1 MVFHLKQF
9 LIRCPNLTQCV
20 IFSLVILWTCEIA
33 NAQRVR
39 LPTNQIPGGA
49 PPAANTVPAL
59 GGTPTLPNNGLPGTT
74 FSPNGPV
81 IYGQPRLIGQPQIR
95 IGAPVAAPGT
105 DPFQVTNQFPGGTL
119 VAPPIQGG
127 IQQQAPPY
135 IYPAPNSQPILGTGP
150 GVNPTLPNYNANAPN
165 NSFGNSASTNW
176 PNQAWARL
184 QQVQW
189 YRLFERPRLR
199 YTHIFGNPSPS
210 GPGGPFGDNVN
221 ELQIQDVEI
230 ATTVNIPNFVWSGL
244 PLRFSPGFVYHF
256 WHGPNFFGTGA
267 DLPSRA
273 YSAYL
278 AFDYLTPLNRQ
289 VGVELN
295 FTIGVYTDFS
305 HTTSDSIRLTGVGLG
320 WWRFSNVT
328 TLKVGIEYLDR
339 VEVKLLPAFGLF
351 FTPNNNT
358 KFDLYFPRPRIARR
372 IPNWGNV
379 EVWAYLG
386 GEYGGGSWT
395 IRRMALD
402 GMGGILPNI
411 GSRLDINDLRVF
423 VGLEWLGRRNVTGF
437 AEFGYVFDRE
447 LLYLRGS
454 GIPIERF
461 KVEDSFMI
469 RAGIAF

>member
-1 MVFHLKQF
+1 MQ
-9 LIRCPNLTQCV
+9 
-20 IFSLVILWTCEIA
+20 
-33 NAQRVR
+33 
-39 LPTNQIPGGA
+39 
-49 PPAANTVPAL
+49 
-59 GGTPTLPNNGLPGTT
+59 
-74 FSPNGPV
+74 
-81 IYGQPRLIGQPQIR
+81 
-95 IGAPVAAPGT
+95 
-105 DPFQVTNQFPGGTL
+105 
-119 VAPPIQGG
+119 QG
-127 IQQQAPPY
+127 PPY
-135 IYPAPNSQPILGTGP
+135 VYPAPNSQPILGQGP
-150 GVNPTLPNYNANAPN
+150 GVNPTLPNYNQPQS
-165 NSFGNSASTNW
+165 SFGNSASTNW

-184 QQVQW
+184 QQVKW

-199 YTHIFGNPSPS
+199 YTHIFGDPSPA
-210 GPGGPFGDNVN
+210 GPGGPFGDNIN
-221 ELQIQDVEI
+221 ELQIQDVEL

-278 AFDYLTPLNRQ
+278 AFDFLTPLDRRF
-289 VGVELN
+289 GFELN
-295 FTIGVYTDFS
+295 FTVGVYTDFS
-305 HTTSDSIRLTGVGLG
+305 HTTTDSLRLTGVGLG
-320 WWRFSNVT
+320 WWRLSNQT

-339 VEVKLLPAFGLF
+339 VEVKLLPAFGIF
-351 FTPNNNT
+351 ITPNNNT
-358 KFDLYFPRPRIARR
+358 KLDLYFPRPRIARR

-402 GMGGILPNI
+402 GMGGVLPNI
-411 GSRLDINDLRVF
+411 GSRLDINDLRAF

-454 GIPIERF
+454 GSPIEKF
-461 KVEDSFMI
+461 KIEDSFMI